1 LVYNL
6 PMYKFDGSNYT
17 IEIGSL
23 LTSSFSTVLDAYKEL
38 NIIVIVDQNTHD
50 SCLEYLITNFP
61 ELERAEIILLPCGEE
76 NKVMEVCFQVWNAF
90 TDYSFGR
97 KDLVIN
103 LGGGVVTDMGGFIAS
118 VYKRGMNFINIPTSL
133 LGMVDASIGGKT
145 GIDLNNFK
153 NQLGTFA
160 HPSHIF
166 IDRDF
171 LNTLPAEEIFNG
183 YAEMLKHALIRDVEL
198 WNKIKIIH
206 SEDELTTDEVI
217 YHSAKIKASIIE
229 EDPNEGG
236 LRKILNFGHTVGH
249 ALESFFMDNTTI
261 SHGHAVAL
269 GMCAESYIS
278 FKKNRITSSEFK
290 EIERTITT
298 SFPMISLAPD
308 AIEKVIQLMYQDKK
322 NDKGRIC
329 CTLLNG
335 IGSANYDMILNEEE
349 IAMALLHLSLLA
361 KISN

>member
-1 LVYNL
+1 MHLFQGTGY
-6 PMYKFDGSNYT
+6 S

-23 LTSSFSTVLDAYKEL
+23 LDSSFSSVLEKYKKL
-38 NIIVIVDQNTHD
+38 NIIIIVDENTHD
-50 SCLEYLITNFP
+50 SCLEFLITNFP
-61 ELERAEIILLPCGEE
+61 ELENAEIILLPCGEE

-90 TDYSFGR
+90 TEYGFGR

-133 LGMVDASIGGKT
+133 LGMVDAAIGGKT

-183 YAEMLKHALIRDVEL
+183 YAEMLKHALVRDKEL
-198 WNKIKIIH
+198 WDRIKIIH
-206 SEDELTTDEVI
+206 SEEDLTTNEVI
-217 YHSAKIKASIIE
+217 YNSVKIKASIIE
-229 EDPNEGG
+229 DDPTEGG

-249 ALESFFMDNTTI
+249 ALESYYMDKTSI

-269 GMCAESYIS
+269 GMIAEAYIS
-278 FKKNRITSSEFK
+278 MKQDRITEVEYK
-290 EIERTITT
+290 EIEKTITG
-298 SFPMISLAPD
+298 SFPMITLEPD
-308 AIEKVIQLMYQDKK
+308 DIKEVIQLMHQDKK
-322 NDKGRIC
+322 NDKGKIR
-329 CTLLNG
+329 CTLLTG
-335 IGSANYDMILNEEE
+335 IGISEYDIVIKEEE
-349 IAMALLHLSLLA
+349 IALSLLHLSLLS
-361 KISN
+361 KVSN